1 MAGKNRSVW
10 LGGTSAMLVM
20 AGFAVP
26 VPGAASSPA
35 DFTPPEAQLLL
46 TRTLHRPLPGG
57 QAIITTRHYA
67 VRIVRVGTG
76 YRVEGSLIDA
86 KAEAP
91 PLVAGIA
98 ELERKRVDEGLF
110 PIMLD
115 ENGLIA
121 GSGALRSD
129 GSLDRGAMIA
139 TQTLSGSDLPVRD
152 RMEAQAFVDQLRG
165 RAARSQWPSDIFRP
179 QPGKRS
185 ESRVIQLPGGDEGSV
200 TIEIVGRGP
209 GQDGQLAEL
218 DRVVTTDLAGDKRVT
233 REHWQLRRGTLAD
246 SR

>member
-26 VPGAASSPA
+26 VPGAAASPA
-35 DFTPPEAQLLL
+35 DFQPPEAQLLL

-57 QAIITTRHYA
+57 QAIVTTRHYA
-67 VRIVRVGTG
+67 VRIVRAGAG
-76 YRVEGSLIDA
+76 FRVEGSLIDA
-86 KAEAP
+86 RAEAP
-91 PLVAGIA
+91 PMLAAIA
-98 ELERKRVDEGLF
+98 ELERKRADEGMF

-121 GSGALRSD
+121 GSGALHSD

-139 TQTLSGSDLPVRD
+139 TQTISGSDLPVRD

-165 RAARSQWPSDIFRP
+165 RAARSQWPADIFRP
-179 QPGKRS
+179 QPGMRS
-185 ESRVIQLPGGDEGSV
+185 ESRVIHLPDGDEGSV
-200 TIEIVGRGP
+200 TIEIIGHGP

-246 SR
+246 AR